1 MNKLLKPV
9 KNIKYVEAPK
19 YPGVS
24 RDVSFVVSKDVNAG
38 DIKRVLNSSRIV
50 NSVKLFDIYE
60 GDKLSGKKALAYN
73 ILFQDN
79 NKTLTTEEVNKEF
92 DEIVNKVVNKYS
104 AVVRDR

>member
-1 MNKLLKPV
+1 M
-9 KNIKYVEAPK
+9 
-19 YPGVS
+19 
-24 RDVSFVVSKDVNAG
+24 
-38 DIKRVLNSSRIV
+38 
-50 NSVKLFDIYE
+50 
-60 GDKLSGKKALAYN
+60 SGKKAMAYN